1 VQAIRDMKQP
11 LADLRE
17 LVRLAEESDPNTIVE
32 FSQIIRSGA
41 PLLTAHI
48 DKVPAGGTTDI
59 VVVYEVA
66 DQVQAYLTALRAKA
80 RNGGTGE
87 VVGGFEHEDPSMK
100 APVYADRRSDDSGT
114 VWRIGQRNRL
124 QNRFR
129 Y

>member
-1 VQAIRDMKQP
+1 MKQP

-17 LVRLAEESDPNTIVE
+17 LVRLAEELDPNTIVE
-32 FSQIIRSGA
+32 FGQIIRSGA

-48 DKVPAGGTTDI
+48 DEVPAGGTTDI
-59 VVVYEVA
+59 VVVYEVT

-100 APVYADRRSDDSGT
+100 GPVYADRRSDDSGT
-114 VWRIGQRNRL
+114 AGESASAINCTNRD
-124 QNRFR
+124 
-129 Y
+129 